1 MIEGLRRLEVC
12 ASKYEARMDA
22 IEEMSNGVLESLQL
36 LFNPSLALIQEI
48 EDILIEQLRACIRR
62 RSKPLSMEE
71 SRIIIHKQSVGRHLQ
86 LLAKQKTNPSTNPS
100 TKPSTNPS
108 TNQIHTWGIHRALT
122 LHRALFPESSSL
134 QQMTPFLAH
143 LRYRLPDRIDRQLH
157 SSLRTGPWITSG
169 FPTGM
174 RDLASYTTPRGILTR
189 ETLQRGVTLDGDR
202 QLDLDRD
209 RDLDGSVGQ
218 KETERETE
226 IKMQDGQDGQDGI
239 DGQDGQDGQV
249 PFDFYDMACH
259 PERGDLYL
267 TVSSRNA
274 VVVLSSRGRFV
285 RMHRADKFEAG
296 ALQDPRGIDVSLRG
310 TVAVVSNG
318 DSCVKLFTTDMQYLK
333 ALGRDGPGGRSSM
346 YYPQGVAFDT
356 RGNLFVSDGANRQ
369 MQQFTEDGLF
379 VRIFAAR
386 DSPSPC
392 GWAWGIA
399 VDALDRLVITAED
412 ERHMHIHTNPNA
424 PQTRPNKKSSNKDSN
439 KPSNSDSD
447 SDSDSES
454 NSESNSES
462 TPTTKSHSVGAVI
475 KVNVDRITGGEF
487 VARGPQGTFVLTN
500 RPKSKLQFYSH
511 TGDIVHEIPMEGVNG
526 LTLGVDGTLYVISN
540 TESKVLMF

>member
-209 RDLDGSVGQ
+209 RD
-218 KETERETE
+218 
-226 IKMQDGQDGQDGI
+226 
-239 DGQDGQDGQV
+239 
-249 PFDFYDMACH
+249 
-259 PERGDLYL
+259 L